1 VHIDFAIQEKETTE
15 KMNDPLI
22 QKKILHAGTANAS
35 EFPSDTKVLLFF
47 NYQ

>member
-15 KMNDPLI
+15 KMTL
-22 QKKILHAGTANAS
+22 LTNAS
-35 EFPSDTKVLLFF
+35 EFPADTKVLLFF